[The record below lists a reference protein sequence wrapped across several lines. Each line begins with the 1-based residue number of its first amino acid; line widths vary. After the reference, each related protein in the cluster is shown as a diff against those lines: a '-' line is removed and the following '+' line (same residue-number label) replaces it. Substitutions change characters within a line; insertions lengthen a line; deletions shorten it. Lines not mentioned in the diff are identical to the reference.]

1 MGTRNMLS
9 VGIDVGTTTTQLVLS
24 DLAITNQH
32 RLGLVPRL
40 DIDTREVRYQG
51 DAHFTPLLAADEVDV
66 DKLTALIRHE
76 YTLAGVDPGEVETGA
91 VIITGETARTRNA
104 EQILHGL
111 GDLAGDFVVTV
122 AGPNLKSQIA
132 GRGSGAA
139 QWSAANYASV
149 VNVDVGGGSS
159 NAALFRSGKHIASA
173 ASMVGGRQAVL
184 EKGTGRLLHLAP
196 TGRIIAD
203 QLGLGLRVGE
213 IPRLVD
219 LKRLAAAMAD
229 IVVDLCL
236 GVETPLGAQAALSPR
251 LDVDGRV
258 SAYFVSG
265 GVGQLYY
272 AHAPASTL
280 AEVSVFGDIGPLLA
294 EALREN
300 PRWAELRVEK
310 PAQTLRATVLGAA
323 SQQVTL
329 SGSTIWAENDH
340 LPLRN
345 APVIEPRL
353 LERDPGLTSADAV
366 AAALGEAVERWDRGA
381 GKEGDFAISL
391 PLPGRIDFAQLTAL
405 ADGVVAFARRHLPR
419 DRPLVLVIEQDYAQV
434 LGQTVKQKAP
444 ELALIVVDQIQLGEG
459 DFIDIGEPLFDG
471 RVVPVSVKTLV
482 FYQATENKTRPGS

>member
-1 MGTRNMLS
+1 
-9 VGIDVGTTTTQLVLS
+9 
-24 DLAITNQH
+24 
-32 RLGLVPRL
+32 
-40 DIDTREVRYQG
+40 
-51 DAHFTPLLAADEVDV
+51 
-66 DKLTALIRHE
+66 
-76 YTLAGVDPGEVETGA
+76 
-91 VIITGETARTRNA
+91 
-104 EQILHGL
+104 
-111 GDLAGDFVVTV
+111 
-122 AGPNLKSQIA
+122 
-132 GRGSGAA
+132 
-139 QWSAANYASV
+139 V
-149 VNVDVGGGSS
+149 VNVDIGGGSS
-159 NAALFRSGKHIASA
+159 NAELFRSGRHIASA

-203 QLGLGLRVGE
+203 RLGLGLRVGE
-213 IPRLVD
+213 IPRLAD

-236 GVETPLGAQAALSPR
+236 GVETPLGDKAALSPR

-280 AEVSVFGDIGPLLA
+280 TEVSVFGDIGPLLA

-300 PRWAELRVEK
+300 PRWAELRVEQ

-329 SGSTIWAENDH
+329 SGSTIWAEDDH

-345 APVIEPRL
+345 APVIEPHL

-381 GKEGDFAISL
+381 GREGDFAISL

-434 LGQTVKQKAP
+434 LGQTVKQKAS